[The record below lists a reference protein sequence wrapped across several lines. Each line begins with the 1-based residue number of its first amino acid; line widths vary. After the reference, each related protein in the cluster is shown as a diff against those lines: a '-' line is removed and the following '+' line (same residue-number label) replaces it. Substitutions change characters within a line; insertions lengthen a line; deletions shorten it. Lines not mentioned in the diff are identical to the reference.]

1 MSPQTFAVFSPQMI
15 FQEDNPGV
23 SYQYVIASPPAAPE
37 SPSAKPPA
45 LQLQPG
51 KTRILRPTKGVRLWR
66 GARVAEKHL
75 IRLLDFPAEMLRGEP
90 LLAPAPRPVRAPGT
104 LQRQVRIPQV
114 PALTPARTS
123 LGSAGY
129 WKQVGHSDC
138 SASCGKGEPAC
149 LCCWHFSPNPYSVY
163 LYRFHLLDRG
173 SVLDPVSGI
182 SLELGSEF
190 LPPLAA
196 LLFPSG
202 VWRPI
207 FLCISRESG
216 EELDEQSCATGAR
229 PPASPEPC
237 HGPPCPP

>member
-1 MSPQTFAVFSPQMI
+1 
-15 FQEDNPGV
+15 
-23 SYQYVIASPPAAPE
+23 
-37 SPSAKPPA
+37 
-45 LQLQPG
+45 
-51 KTRILRPTKGVRLWR
+51 
-66 GARVAEKHL
+66 
-75 IRLLDFPAEMLRGEP
+75 MLRGEP

-114 PALTPARTS
+114 PALTHARTS

-129 WKQVGHSDC
+129 WKQVGHSEC

-149 LCCWHFSPNPYSVY
+149 LSCWRVSPWT
-163 LYRFHLLDRG
+163 RG
-173 SVLDPVSGI
+173 SVLDLC
-182 SLELGSEF
+182 LEPHWSWALSSSS
-190 LPPLAA
+190 LAA

-202 VWRPI
+202 VWRPV